1 MPLWGATTSDES
13 KPKNLTAEEKSRTFA
28 TTRGW
33 EIRRPDGLDE
43 VIVAIRNLSG
53 GATTSTKLG
62 AATISQVYFTNANV
76 NVGTLSTVRVV
87 WNERITPT
95 TTGTLVVRDLTNS
108 ANITATRYGTPGPN
122 YLDFQ
127 FRAPVSSAALAVQAQ
142 TITLG
147 VNDYGLTDVT
157 SDLTIASGDVVS
169 AGLVSNGT
177 STLVTSYNQAT
188 ITSVYFDANSYSTG
202 STGRVVV
209 VWNDLVTATT
219 TGTMTVTAT
228 NTSGYT
234 ITATRTGALDGTS
247 IARFAFTSPNTTG
260 QTLSITSQTLS
271 IGLVNYGTLAVTSD
285 LSIALVDVLGA
296 ANDGGS
302 TSVVTTI

>member
-33 EIRRPDGLDE
+33 EIRRPDGTDE

-53 GATTSTKLG
+53 GASASEKLG
-62 AATISQVYFTNANV
+62 NATISQVYFTNAAV
-76 NVGTLSTVRVV
+76 AAGTLSTVRVV

-108 ANITATRYGTPGPN
+108 ANITATRFGTPGPN
-122 YLDFQ
+122 FLDYQ

-142 TITLG
+142 TITQG
-147 VNDYGLTDVT
+147 INDFGLTDVT
-157 SDLTIASGDVVS
+157 SDLTIATGDVVS
-169 AGLVSNGT
+169 AGLVVGGS
-177 STLVTSYNQAT
+177 STEVTTYTQAT
-188 ITSVYFDANSYSTG
+188 ISQVYFDANSYSTG
-202 STGRVVV
+202 ATGRVVV

-219 TGTMTVTAT
+219 TGTLTVSAF
-228 NTSGYT
+228 NTSSYS

-247 IARFAFTSPNTTG
+247 TARFAFTAPNTTG
-260 QTLSITSQTLS
+260 QTLSITSQTIS
-271 IGLVNYGTLAVTSD
+271 IGLVNFGTLAVTSD
-285 LSIALVDVLGA
+285 LSIALADVIGA
-296 ANDGGS
+296 AGDGGS

>member
-1 MPLWGATTSDES
+1 L
-13 KPKNLTAEEKSRTFA
+13 
-28 TTRGW
+28 
-33 EIRRPDGLDE
+33 I
-43 VIVAIRNLSG
+43 
-53 GATTSTKLG
+53 
-62 AATISQVYFTNANV
+62 
-76 NVGTLSTVRVV
+76 
-87 WNERITPT
+87 
-95 TTGTLVVRDLTNS
+95 VRDLTNS
-108 ANITATRYGTPGPN
+108 ADITATRYGTPGPN

-147 VNDYGLTDVT
+147 VNDYGLTTIT

-169 AGLVSNGT
+169 AGLVVGGS
-177 STLVTSYNQAT
+177 STEVTTYTQAT
-188 ITSVYFDANSYSTG
+188 ISSVYFDANSYSTG
-202 STGRVVV
+202 ATGRVVV

-219 TGTMTVTAT
+219 TGTMTVSAF
-228 NTSGYT
+228 NVSSYT

-247 IARFAFTSPNTTG
+247 IARFAFTAPNTTG

-285 LSIALVDVLGA
+285 LSIALADVIGA

-302 TSVVTTI
+302 TSVVTTV